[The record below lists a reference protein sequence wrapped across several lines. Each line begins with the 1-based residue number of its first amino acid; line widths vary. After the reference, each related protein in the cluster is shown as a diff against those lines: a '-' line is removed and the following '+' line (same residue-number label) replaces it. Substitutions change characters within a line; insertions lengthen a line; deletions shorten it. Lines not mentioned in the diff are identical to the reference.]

1 MGNKDMNESIV
12 RHRLITNNT
21 RGEEIVTNR
30 IEALKDL
37 SLTISTALEAI
48 GTLEFLG
55 IDHPIDIES
64 GIDFYDEVRRFEIFL
79 IQRALKHTGG
89 CQSRAADLLKLKPT
103 TLNSKIRAYHINW
116 RVPVTSR
123 RADD

>member
-1 MGNKDMNESIV
+1 MNESSA
-12 RHRLITNNT
+12 RHRLVTTNT
-21 RGEEIVTNR
+21 RGGEEAVTNR

-55 IDHPIDIES
+55 IDQPIDIES

-79 IQRALKHTGG
+79 IQRALKHTAG
-89 CQSRAADLLKLKPT
+89 CQSRAATLLRLKPT
-103 TLNSKIRAYHINW
+103 TLNSKIRAYNINW
-116 RVPVTSR
+116 RVPVQQAAC